1 MENELFKPLNL
12 LADIQ
17 IMVSK
22 KDFNTVF
29 IGKEKVK
36 LIHKMIIEKDS
47 LLLFPNLDFFLMLRV
62 WSSLDFIFNT

>member
-62 WSSLDFIFNT
+62 WNSLDFIFNT